1 MWSGTEVDMG
11 ADEARQT
18 GTGRSLIERVAARV
32 PGFRGYLARETRREV
47 DQALRRELASR
58 LDGAREHVS
67 ARIRRLPLA
76 AGTELDRLAAI
87 EKRLDAEANALRH
100 AGSGYAGVFDAARIG
115 EAELDALHAYDLAL
129 AAAVDAVAAAAKGL
143 ASGANGIDALDARL
157 DEVAEKVAGRDG
169 VVKSAVGSTAVQ
181 R

>member
-1 MWSGTEVDMG
+1 MG

-18 GTGRSLIERVAARV
+18 GTGRGIIERVAAHV

-47 DQALRRELASR
+47 DQALRRELARR

-67 ARIRRLPLA
+67 ERIRGLPLA
-76 AGTELDRLAAI
+76 ARAELARLTPI
-87 EKRLDAEANALRH
+87 EKRLDAVANELRH

-115 EAELDALHAYDLAL
+115 EPELDALHAYDLAL
-129 AAAVDAVAAAAKGL
+129 VVAVDTVAASAKAL
-143 ASGANGIDALDARL
+143 ASGAGVTEALEAAL
-157 DEVAEKVAGRDG
+157 GEVREKVAARDG
-169 VVKSAVGSTAVQ
+169 VVKSALAATTTA

>member
-1 MWSGTEVDMG
+1 MG

-18 GTGRSLIERVAARV
+18 GTGRSLIERVATRV

-76 AGTELDRLAAI
+76 AGGELARLNAI
-87 EKRLDAEANALRH
+87 EKRLDAVANALRH

-115 EAELDALHAYDLAL
+115 GAELDVLHAYDLAL
-129 AAAVDAVAAAAKGL
+129 AVAVDAVAAAGKAL
-143 ASGANGIDALDARL
+143 AAGAGGIDELEAALG
-157 DEVAEKVAGRDG
+157 EVGEKVAGRDG
-169 VVKSAVGSTAVQ
+169 VVRSALTPTATA